1 MATVCSVTDVG
12 VLHYKQSRGENV
24 LISFLFPSPPQTSID
39 VTETFKQQKGK
50 LVLEGFSPE
59 AVQDPLYFLDVSQK
73 DYIPLTQAVFDDIL
87 SGKIRL

>member
-1 MATVCSVTDVG
+1 M
-12 VLHYKQSRGENV
+12 
-24 LISFLFPSPPQTSID
+24 SFLFPRHPQTAID

-50 LVLEGFSPE
+50 LVQEGFSPE

-73 DYIPLTQAVFDDIL
+73 DYMPLTKAVFEDIL